1 MRIFSNEISDF
12 ASNFMIEGRLELNPN
27 FFFLLNMG
35 AFEITTSIYF
45 GVAVINQFFLL
56 QIK

>member
-12 ASNFMIEGRLELNPN
+12 TSNFMIEGRLQLNPN
-27 FFFLLNMG
+27 FFFLFYMG

-45 GVAVINQFFLL
+45 GVAVINQFFCY
-56 QIK
+56 K